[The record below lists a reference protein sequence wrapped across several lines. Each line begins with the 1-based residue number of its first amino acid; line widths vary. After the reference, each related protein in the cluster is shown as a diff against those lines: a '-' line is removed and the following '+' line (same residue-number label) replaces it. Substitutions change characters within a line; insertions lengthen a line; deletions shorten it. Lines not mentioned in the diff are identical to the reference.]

1 MREPAPYRRKGAQR
15 YSVAMVAACPFPA
28 NRGSAASIREMSDTL
43 SQMGHAVHIVT
54 YPTGREDIAVR
65 HAKVHRTGPFRP
77 ETNAK
82 VGPSPEKLLR
92 DFALLRLLYRVI
104 RREHIEIIHA
114 HNYEGALI
122 GVMARW
128 ITGRP
133 LLYNA
138 VNLMSDELA
147 GYGFIR
153 PVWLAQWIARAL
165 DWLIPIFPDHITAV
179 SPELKQWLVD
189 RGIREQKVDMVP
201 AGIQPELFDNAS
213 PEKIRARHAIEDRP
227 IVMYTGVLNAFQRI
241 DYLLRAYAVVLKE
254 EPDALLLMV
263 SPLVSES
270 YEREHR
276 KLADRLGVSHAVVWI
291 APHSL
296 ADLPSYL
303 ALATVTAISRPECPG
318 HPVKLLNYMLA
329 GKPIVCFAGAAK
341 GLRHMHDAFIAP
353 NHDYNALGKGIVT
366 LLKNPAL
373 AAQLGANARATV
385 LANFQWRHICVDIE
399 RIYHKLVEAAKR
411 KNGSTPSAHARAKAL
426 PGESANNSDL
436 DRNPGS
442 SRLAPRVRKSGG
454 RRSTTKRLMIEQFL
468 DISDK
473 NFPRL

>member
-1 MREPAPYRRKGAQR
+1 MREPAPHKRNGAER

-28 NRGSAASIREMSDTL
+28 NHGSAASIREMSDTL

-54 YPTGREDIAVR
+54 YPTGQEEIVVR
-65 HAKVHRTGPFRP
+65 RAKVHRTGPFRP
-77 ETNAK
+77 EINAK
-82 VGPSPEKLLR
+82 VGPSPEKFLR
-92 DFALLRLLYRVI
+92 DFGLLRLLCRVI
-104 RREHIEIIHA
+104 RRERIEVIHA

-122 GVMARW
+122 GAIAKW

-153 PVWLAQWIARAL
+153 PAWLAQWIARAL

-213 PEKIRARHAIEDRP
+213 PEKIRARHAIERRP
-227 IVMYTGVLNAFQRI
+227 IIMYTGVLNAFQRI
-241 DYLLRAYAVVLKE
+241 DYLLRAHAVVLKGQ
-254 EPDALLLMV
+254 PDALLLMV

-276 KLADRLGVSHAVVWI
+276 KLADQLGISHAVVWI

-296 ADLPSYL
+296 EDLPSYL

-318 HPVKLLNYMLA
+318 HPIKLLNYMLA

-353 NHDYNALGKGIVT
+353 NHDYDVLGKGIVT

-385 LANFQWRHICVDIE
+385 LANFQWRHICLDIE
-399 RIYHKLVEAAKR
+399 TIYHKLAAATWEDSSAP
-411 KNGSTPSAHARAKAL
+411 STHARGKAL
-426 PGESANNSDL
+426 AGE
-436 DRNPGS
+436 R
-442 SRLAPRVRKSGG
+442 
-454 RRSTTKRLMIEQFL
+454 L
-468 DISDK
+468 DI
-473 NFPRL
+473 